1 MYIIEV
7 VVVLT
12 QATVSNQCVCSLLA
26 VERRACDAC
35 AHAVAH
41 GSHPVAQLTGTH
53 GYIASAMTT
62 ETSSRTCGTAHC
74 PYRITVQPGQKIRLV
89 LHDFAFGFVEP

>member
-1 MYIIEV
+1 MY
-7 VVVLT
+7 L
-12 QATVSNQCVCSLLA
+12 LLA

-35 AHAVAH
+35 AHGSHRVAH
-41 GSHPVAQLTGTH
+41 LSGTH

-62 ETSSRTCGTAHC
+62 ETSSRTCGTARC

-89 LHDFAFGFVEP
+89 LHDFAYGFVEP